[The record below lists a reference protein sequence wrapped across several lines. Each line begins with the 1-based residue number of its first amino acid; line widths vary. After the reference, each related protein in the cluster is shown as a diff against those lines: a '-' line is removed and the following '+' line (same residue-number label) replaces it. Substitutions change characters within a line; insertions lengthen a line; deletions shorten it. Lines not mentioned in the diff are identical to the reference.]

1 MKPHSIAGV
10 QGPGKSAPC
19 GDNGPGMRRAAAL
32 LLASLALGQDADDP
46 AESRLDEA
54 NRKAAAEVR
63 RTFAREGTDLA
74 AQLGGLRKEDLI
86 VVGGLFDFVQ
96 EVLTA
101 HRIGHTVITPA
112 ELEHHPLTEPGRKV
126 FLLNCHLIDRSFAAS
141 TPPHPRATD
150 GEADRTLTR
159 VLAEAGLEG
168 DTSPGKAIRERFA
181 EVKHF
186 AGSDYTERGLARLGA
201 AVRDGAWA
209 MSTDW
214 AVLVWE
220 KALPRTLRWTGRTT
234 FEETIE
240 VQPALAGRR
249 HALLEGV
256 FPEPKARW
264 WIETESY
271 LFVVEGRH
279 TVLVDSTQLGARYG
293 GNRNVV
299 VLAEAGKGQVLHALA
314 HAYLVRGKERDLCAM
329 QKLLVNLLLA
339 KSLANVK
346 KGGAGGGD

>member
-1 MKPHSIAGV
+1 
-10 QGPGKSAPC
+10 
-19 GDNGPGMRRAAAL
+19 MRRAVAL
-32 LLASLALGQDADDP
+32 LLASLALGQEADGP

-63 RTFAREGTDLA
+63 RTFAREGK
-74 AQLGGLRKEDLI
+74 QLTTLLKGLRKEDLI

-101 HRIGHTVITPA
+101 HRVEHTVVTPA
-112 ELEHHPLTEPGRKV
+112 ELEHVPLVDPWRKV
-126 FLLNCHLIDRSFAAS
+126 FLLNCHLVDRRFPTSEPAR
-141 TPPHPRATD
+141 PRASEE
-150 GEADRTLTR
+150 EAQATLER
-159 VLAEAGLEG
+159 VLDEAGLKG
-168 DTSPGKAIRERFA
+168 DTAPGKAIRERFG
-181 EVKHF
+181 EVRHF
-186 AGSDYTERGLARLGA
+186 AGSDYTVNGLARLGA
-201 AVRDGAWA
+201 AIREGAWA

-220 KALPRTLRWTGRTT
+220 KALPRTIRWTGRAT

-240 VQPALAGRR
+240 VRPALAGRR
-249 HALLEGV
+249 DPLLEGV

-271 LFVVEGRH
+271 LFAVEGRH
-279 TVLVDSTQLGARYG
+279 RVLVDSPQLGARYG

-314 HAYLVRGKERDLCAM
+314 HAYLVKGAEKDLSAM
-329 QKLLVNLLLA
+329 QRLLVNLLLA
-339 KSLANVK
+339 KSLENWK
-346 KGGAGGGD
+346 RRPPEGD

>member
-1 MKPHSIAGV
+1 MPA
-10 QGPGKSAPC
+10 
-19 GDNGPGMRRAAAL
+19 MRRVAAL
-32 LLASLALGQDADDP
+32 LLASLALAQEADEP

-54 NRKAAAEVR
+54 NRNAAAQVR
-63 RTFAREGTDLA
+63 RTFAKQGKLLST
-74 AQLGGLRKEDLI
+74 QLKGLRKEDLI

-101 HRIGHTVITPA
+101 HRVEHTVITPA
-112 ELEHHPLTEPGRKV
+112 ELEHHPLPEPERKV
-126 FLLNCHLIDRSFAAS
+126 FLLNCHLLDREFLAS
-141 TPPHPRATD
+141 APARPRAGD
-150 GEADRTLTR
+150 AEAAATLDR
-159 VLAEAGLEG
+159 VLAEAGLMD

-220 KALPRTLRWTGRTT
+220 KALPGTIRWTGRTT

-240 VQPALAGRR
+240 VAPALAGRR
-249 HALLEGV
+249 HPLLEGV
-256 FPEPKARW
+256 FPEPRARW

-271 LFVVEGRH
+271 LFAVRGKH
-279 TVLVDSTQLGARYG
+279 LPLVDSIQLGARYG

-299 VLAEAGKGQVLHALA
+299 ALAEVGKGQVLHALA
-314 HAYLVRGKERDLCAM
+314 HAYLVKGDERDLSAM
-329 QKLLVNLLLA
+329 QRLLVNFLVA
-339 KSLANVK
+339 KSLENWNRGG
-346 KGGAGGGD
+346 KGG

>member
-1 MKPHSIAGV
+1 
-10 QGPGKSAPC
+10 
-19 GDNGPGMRRAAAL
+19 MRRTAAL
-32 LLASLALGQDADDP
+32 LLASASLALGQDADEP
-46 AESRLDEA
+46 AESRLDEG

-63 RTFAREGTDLA
+63 RTFAREGKLLST
-74 AQLGGLRKEDLI
+74 QLRGLRKEDLI

-101 HRIGHTVITPA
+101 HRIEHTVLTPA
-112 ELEHHPLTEPGRKV
+112 ELEHHPLPEPERKL
-126 FLLNCHLIDRSFAAS
+126 FLLNCHLLDRRFAAS
-141 TPPHPRATD
+141 APAHPRATD
-150 GEADRTLTR
+150 AEAQATLER
-159 VLAEAGLEG
+159 VLEEAELTG
-168 DTSPGKAIRERFA
+168 DTSPGKAIRDRFG

-186 AGSDYTERGLARLGA
+186 AGSDYTEKGLERLGA
-201 AVRDGAWA
+201 AIRAGAWA

-214 AVLVWE
+214 AVLAWE
-220 KALPRTLRWTGRTT
+220 KALPGTFRWTGRTT

-249 HALLEGV
+249 NALLEGA

-271 LFVVEGRH
+271 LFAVEGRH

-299 VLAEAGKGQVLHALA
+299 VLAEVGKGRVLHALP
-314 HAYLVRGKERDLCAM
+314 HAYLVRGKETDLCAM
-329 QKLLVNLLLA
+329 QKLLVNLLVA
-339 KSLANVK
+339 KSLENWK
-346 KGGAGGGD
+346 KGSAGGD

>member
-1 MKPHSIAGV
+1 
-10 QGPGKSAPC
+10 
-19 GDNGPGMRRAAAL
+19 MRRATAL
-32 LLASLALGQDADDP
+32 LLASLALGQEADEP

-63 RTFAREGTDLA
+63 RTFAREGKVLKS
-74 AQLGGLRKEDLI
+74 QLKGLRKEDLI

-101 HRIGHTVITPA
+101 HRIEHTVITPA
-112 ELEHHPLTEPGRKV
+112 ELEHHPLTEPDRKI
-126 FLLNCHLIDRSFAAS
+126 FLLNCHLIDRTFAAS
-141 TPPHPRATD
+141 APAGSRASD
-150 GEADRTLTR
+150 AEAQATLER
-159 VLAEAGLEG
+159 VLAESKLTG
-168 DTSPGKAIRERFA
+168 DTAPGKAIRERFG

-186 AGSDYTERGLARLGA
+186 AGSDYTEKGLARLGA
-201 AVRDGAWA
+201 AIKDGAWA

-220 KALPRTLRWTGRTT
+220 KALPRTIRWTGRTT

-249 HALLEGV
+249 NPLLEGV

-264 WIETESY
+264 WIETEAF
-271 LFVVEGRH
+271 LFAVEGKY

-293 GNRNVV
+293 GNRNIV
-299 VLAEAGKGQVLHALA
+299 VLAEAGKGRVLHALP
-314 HAYLVRGKERDLCAM
+314 HAYLVRGGASDLCAM

-339 KSLANVK
+339 KSLENWK
-346 KGGAGGGD
+346 RRPPAGD